1 MTLNFWRMCTANLL
15 LFISVYMLFPLL
27 PFVMG
32 EQLGVSVGQAGSMF
46 LVFVVAMFAVGPF
59 HAYLVDEYKR
69 KHVLL
74 YSALIM
80 LAAVLG
86 YAFVDG
92 YTKFLLLAAVQ
103 LRSFGYAWK
112 GIRCCIGKEQNLSF
126 HLIATAVVVIAGFV
140 LGITHMEWMIIILC
154 IGVVIAAELFNT
166 AIEKLVDLV
175 SPQQHPVAGQVKD
188 IAAGAVLVC
197 AATAAIIGLI
207 VFIPYL
213 TCFFL

>member
-1 MTLNFWRMCTANLL
+1 MKYDF
-15 LFISVYMLFPLL
+15 
-27 PFVMG
+27 
-32 EQLGVSVGQAGSMF
+32 
-46 LVFVVAMFAVGPF
+46 
-59 HAYLVDEYKR
+59 K
-69 KHVLL
+69 K
-74 YSALIM
+74 
-80 LAAVLG
+80 
-86 YAFVDG
+86 
-92 YTKFLLLAAVQ
+92 Q

-140 LGITHMEWMIIILC
+140 LGITRMEWM
-154 IGVVIAAELFNT
+154 IAAELFNT

-213 TCFFL
+213 TRFFL